1 MVTGFV
7 QQLSVFGP
15 LLCLWGVVVL
25 GGHTSCRIEH
35 GKLRANPKAN
45 ALAKRIN
52 KAHALAKRIDNVP
65 HTEGTSTTPKH
76 HGETHTVSGCNA
88 SSNMS
93 TNKCL
98 VGNARAGSGRKNS
111 SMQRLGQAS
120 TSKIAR
126 LPHAILAFDKIR
138 RRGSV
143 SNSMNLSDPLRSG
156 SAAPLRVGAATQ
168 PPPLASVSSRKH

>member
-98 VGNARAGSGRKNS
+98 VGNARAGSVAVVRTRPCRDLAK
-111 SMQRLGQAS
+111 Q
-120 TSKIAR
+120 AR
-126 LPHAILAFDKIR
+126 LRSRGFLMPSWPSIR
-138 RRGSV
+138 F
-143 SNSMNLSDPLRSG
+143 
-156 SAAPLRVGAATQ
+156 VGAEAFRT
-168 PPPLASVSSRKH
+168 R